1 MPRLGLLGA
10 LALALMIAGAAWGA
24 GADDWKA
31 VERERVLAQARPFL
45 AEKPGTVTAVACPR
59 SPGGPHDF
67 YSEGDYWW
75 PDPSKPDGLP
85 YIQRDGETNP
95 ANFVEHRR
103 AMVRMSVQVGALAA
117 AYRLTGDEAYA
128 AKAAEHLRAWFVAPE
143 TRMNPSLLYGQAIP
157 GKCTGRGVGVIDTV
171 HLAEPALAVLA
182 IKDSRSLGESDRQA
196 VIEWF
201 RQYHQWI
208 RTHPYGQDERKAAN
222 NHGTCWVLQ
231 AACFALLAGDTAALA
246 EYRRDFRERL
256 LPGQAAEDGSFPRE
270 LKRTKPYGYSLFNL
284 DAMCGVCQAL
294 STPEDDLWAF
304 QTPDGRSIRKA
315 AAYLYPYL
323 KDKAAWPYA
332 HDVMYWDEWPVR
344 QPSLL
349 LAGLALGEAK
359 YVDLWR
365 SLSPDLKVEEVVRN
379 MPIRQVML
387 WVK

>member
-1 MPRLGLLGA
+1 MRRLGLLAA
-10 LALALMIAGAAWGA
+10 LALLVAAASAGGGQAA
-24 GADDWKA
+24 DWRS
-31 VERERVLAQARPFL
+31 VERERVLGQARPFL
-45 AEKPGTVTAVACPR
+45 AEKPGTVTAVTCPR
-59 SPGGPHDF
+59 SAGGPHDF

-85 YIQRDGETNP
+85 YVQRDGETNP

-143 TRMNPSLLYGQAIP
+143 TRMNPNLLYGQAIP
-157 GKCTGRGVGVIDTV
+157 GKCTGRGVGIIDTV

-182 IKDSRSLGESDRQA
+182 LKDSRSLGEADRQA

-208 RTHPYGQDERKAAN
+208 RTHPYGQDERKAEN

-231 AACFALLAGDTAALA
+231 AACFALLAGDAAALA

-270 LKRTKPYGYSLFNL
+270 LKRTKPYGYSIFNL

-323 KDKAAWPYA
+323 KDKAAWPHA

-359 YVDLWR
+359 YIDLWLR
-365 SLSPDLKVEEVVRN
+365 LSPDLKVEEVVRN